1 MLEAHKQKYTLCAAN
16 GTTLRELWA
25 YLSYTSS
32 SSRDEE
38 LGREHTFYYTALTR
52 DTGVAEGMF
61 LFDGQRRYRVLIA
74 NNGGTESILR
84 LIRCVVFP
92 YPASADNGDLGCIY
106 DTLRARLG
114 KDLLSGDG
122 GVSLTLSVVSREEGI
137 RNLRG
142 ELIAHA
148 PTLGE
153 AQAEAL
159 CVIAELSKLCGEED
173 SPVLTVKRGLFR
185 FRQDESG
192 RGFSTVETVEICL
205 SEGQVE
211 DV

>member
-1 MLEAHKQKYTLCAAN
+1 MLEAHKQKFTLCAAN
-16 GTTLRELWA
+16 GTPLHPMWA

-32 SSRDEE
+32 SSRDGE
-38 LGREHTFYYTALTR
+38 LGREHTFYYTAITR
-52 DTGVAEGMF
+52 DKDAQEGMF

-74 NNGGTESILR
+74 NDGGPESILR

-92 YPASADNGDLGCIY
+92 YPASDSGDLSCIY
-106 DTLRARLG
+106 DVLKERLG

-148 PTLGE
+148 PTLGA

-159 CVIAELSKLCGEED
+159 AVVASLTDLCEEEN

-205 SEGQVE
+205 SEGSGE

>member
-1 MLEAHKQKYTLCAAN
+1 MKTELVQFLGTAVIYIVGAYSCIYRGVSVGTLYAFLSCMGIILTTMN
-16 GTTLRELWA
+16 GWLNMV
-25 YLSYTSS
+25 
-32 SSRDEE
+32 
-38 LGREHTFYYTALTR
+38 LTY
-52 DTGVAEGMF
+52 
-61 LFDGQRRYRVLIA
+61 Q
-74 NNGGTESILR
+74 
-84 LIRCVVFP
+84 
-92 YPASADNGDLGCIY
+92 SADVGMRKIY
-106 DTLRARLG
+106 DVLKERLG

-148 PTLGE
+148 PTLGA

-159 CVIAELSKLCGEED
+159 AVVASLTDLCEEEN

-205 SEGQVE
+205 SEGSGE